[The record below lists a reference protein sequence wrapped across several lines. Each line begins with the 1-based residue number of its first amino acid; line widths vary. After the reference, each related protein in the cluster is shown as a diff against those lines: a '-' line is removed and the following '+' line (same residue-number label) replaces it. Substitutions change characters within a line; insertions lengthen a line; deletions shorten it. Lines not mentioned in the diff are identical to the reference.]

1 MNFASP
7 VDPELKTIRDIMS
20 TDLVTLNLNDTL
32 RLADDIMNIAKVRH
46 FPIVHDEKVVGLLSQ
61 SDLLHASMR
70 SLLRN
75 PLDSPRHL
83 LGMVVVREIMK
94 LPVTV
99 AADISLQE
107 AAAILVEK
115 DADCLLVIEGEK
127 LIGLASR
134 TDLLREMAAKTKPPA
149 EGRRR

>member
-7 VDPELKTIRDIMS
+7 VDPELKTVRDVMS

-32 RLADDIMNIAKVRH
+32 RLADDIMNVTKVRH
-46 FPIVHDEKVVGLLSQ
+46 FPVLDEGKVVGVLSQ

-83 LGMVVVREIMK
+83 LGMVVVHKIMK
-94 LPVTV
+94 PPLTVPADMSLP
-99 AADISLQE
+99 E
-107 AAAILVEK
+107 AAAMLV
-115 DADCLLVIEGEK
+115 DQQADCLLVIEGET
-127 LIGLASR
+127 LLGLASR
-134 TDLLREMAAKTKPPA
+134 TDLLRQMAAQSKSRA
-149 EGRRR
+149 AGERC